1 MGEHTNN
8 TNNTPTLQLNISTA
22 FIDKQPIAD
31 LEKRYCKAHDCKDTC
46 WAFGSTFNPATLTP
60 AQLVEHIRQG
70 RAFTLGYFNSNRR
83 TKATFISSQLL
94 ALDLD
99 NCPLDTD
106 QIANDPFIR
115 QYAYLIYRT
124 PSYTP
129 ETPKHRVLFVL
140 DQPIEGKHA
149 VTRWEAMQKGLIRH
163 MAHLNPDV
171 ACKDAARLFYGST
184 QPGGWHNG

>member
-1 MGEHTNN
+1 MGKQTHKT
-8 TNNTPTLQLNISTA
+8 TPTLQLNISTA
-22 FIDKQPIAD
+22 FVDKQPIAD
-31 LEKRYCKAHDCKDTC
+31 LEKRFCKKHDCMDSC
-46 WAFGSTFNPATLTP
+46 WAFGSSFYPATLTP
-60 AQLVEHIRQG
+60 LQLAEHIQQG

-83 TKATFISSQLL
+83 TKATFVSSQLL

-106 QIANDPFIR
+106 QIADDPFIR

-129 ETPKHRVLFVL
+129 EIPKHRVLFVL
-140 DQPIEGKHA
+140 DEPVTGNHA
-149 VTRWEAMQKGLIRH
+149 VTRWEAMQKGLLRH
-163 MAHLNPDV
+163 MAHLNPDS

-184 QPGGWHNG
+184 QRGGWHNV